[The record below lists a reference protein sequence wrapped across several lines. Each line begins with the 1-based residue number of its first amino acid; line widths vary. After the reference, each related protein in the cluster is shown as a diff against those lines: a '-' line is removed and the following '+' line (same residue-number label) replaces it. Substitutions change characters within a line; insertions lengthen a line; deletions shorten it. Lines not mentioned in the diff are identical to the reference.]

1 MEWNVI
7 LMNNGRLEWYNIFQN
22 RWMHEWELKW
32 LRGEETI
39 EGFWREAK
47 YAFWSKCEYE
57 VVIREWPSGSYAP
70 GEGNKVPLGDKE
82 RKIDVYQQLKGQKDR
97 VEEYLIAMRSGSCA
111 PRADAK
117 ASEEV
122 E

>member
-7 LMNNGRLEWYNIFQN
+7 LMNNGRLEWYNIFRN
-22 RWMHEWELKW
+22 HWMHEWELKW

-39 EGFWREAK
+39 EGFWREAH

-57 VVIREWPSGSYAP
+57 VVIKEWPSGSYAP
-70 GEGNKVPLGDKE
+70 GAGNKVPRGSRE

-97 VEEYLIAMRSGSCA
+97 VEEYLNDFLNRG
-111 PRADAK
+111 
-117 ASEEV
+117 
-122 E
+122 

>member
-1 MEWNVI
+1 MKWNVI
-7 LMNNGRLEWYNIFQN
+7 IMSNGVLEWYNIFN
-22 RWMHEWELKW
+22 NHWMNEWALKW

-57 VVIREWPSGSYAP
+57 VLIEEWPICELRSQDGKQSFPNGRGRY
-70 GEGNKVPLGDKE
+70 

-97 VEEYLIAMRSGSCA
+97 VEEYLRGAC
-111 PRADAK
+111 
-117 ASEEV
+117 SEVGKE
-122 E
+122 